1 VQDRKYE
8 NNQFYELTWP
18 ALNEGPFIVPN
29 IHLYQYFNKNLPF
42 DIIEIIISYLNFEEV
57 FILALSKLFL
67 PALFQIPRFF
77 KKLNNFFL
85 HTLCA
90 YFTSQKTLYTYFT
103 PIIYDNKFYFAFA
116 TYIIDQNISAFTQT
130 NLVPVTTQFTNIFK
144 IKFTSDIP
152 HYPLLGCYST
162 LHRNTCA
169 PCYRTRYVCDF
180 ETYPKIIALNQFC
193 QCDNLWVINVVG
205 YSFYMPCDYTTK

>member
-67 PALFQIPRFF
+67 PALFQIPTFF
-77 KKLNNFFL
+77 EILNNFFYTPYARIL
-85 HTLCA
+85 LR
-90 YFTSQKTLYTYFT
+90 KKLYTHILRPLYMT
-103 PIIYDNKFYFAFA
+103 
-116 TYIIDQNISAFTQT
+116 T
-130 NLVPVTTQFTNIFK
+130 NFILLLPLTLLIKIFQHSLK
-144 IKFTSDIP
+144 LI
-152 HYPLLGCYST
+152 L
-162 LHRNTCA
+162 
-169 PCYRTRYVCDF
+169 YR
-180 ETYPKIIALNQFC
+180 
-193 QCDNLWVINVVG
+193 
-205 YSFYMPCDYTTK
+205 